1 MCLGETIMKPGEY
14 IYNKP
19 FVLKYVYKASR
30 TNWIFA
36 INHGQ
41 SVFYLHSLCLE
52 RIMSYSILY
61 SLVFVLPYSIF
72 PILAIQYFNCLFVHN
87 LKQPRI
93 RLPAKLN
100 STMSR
105 NLPTLV
111 SIEDIFANLYD
122 GRIGHDCKERYFI
135 ETDTLGITT
144 VLDLE
149 KPSAVRISYFKYG

>member
-1 MCLGETIMKPGEY
+1 
-14 IYNKP
+14 
-19 FVLKYVYKASR
+19 
-30 TNWIFA
+30 
-36 INHGQ
+36 
-41 SVFYLHSLCLE
+41 
-52 RIMSYSILY
+52 MSYSILY

-87 LKQPRI
+87 LKQPKI